1 MYNIEVTD
9 YGMKHTFRGV
19 LDVKEMKQW
28 YEESKLLLSSFGKQ
42 FNMIMDMRDAKPLG
56 HQAEEIFYEGTK
68 LLGKYGLR
76 RGAVIMENPE
86 VTRQMRQIAR
96 YANVQHKERYID
108 AVVTRNWEKLS
119 RDWAAEGIDPD
130 RI

>member
-19 LDVKEMKQW
+19 LDAKEMKQW
-28 YEESKLLLSSFGKQ
+28 YEESKRLLSSFGKQ
-42 FNMIMDMRDAKPLG
+42 FNMVMDMRDAKPLG

-108 AVVTRNWEKLS
+108 AVTTRNWEKLS